1 VFSPRPIEDEKLLQL
16 FEMTN
21 SAPSAYN
28 LQSYQVFVV
37 KDGPKKEA
45 LSSAC
50 FDQSFMNQNF
60 VAKAPVILVFCAD
73 SRRAGARYGDRGADL
88 YALQDATIAATF
100 AHLAAVDLG
109 LSSVWVGAF
118 KEKEVASLLGVS
130 EARPVVILPLGYA
143 DAVPKASGRRPL
155 KEVFVEA

>member
-1 VFSPRPIEDEKLLQL
+1 VFSPKPVEDGKLLQL

-28 LQSYQVFVV
+28 LQSYRVYVL
-37 KDGPKKEA
+37 KDPAKKEA
-45 LSSAC
+45 LSAAC

-60 VAKAPVILVFCAD
+60 VSKAPVVLVFCAD
-73 SRRAGARYGDRGADL
+73 ARRAGAKYGDRGETL
-88 YALQDATIAATF
+88 YGLQDATIAATF

-118 KEKEVASLLGVS
+118 KEEEVAALLGPS
-130 EARPVVILPLGYA
+130 GLKPVVILPLGYA
-143 DAVPKASGRRPL
+143 DVAPRATNRRPL
-155 KEVFVEA
+155 KEVFIET

>member
-1 VFSPRPIEDEKLLQL
+1 VFSPRPIEDGKLLQL

-28 LQSYQVFVV
+28 LQSYQVYVV
-37 KDGPKKEA
+37 KDSAKKEA

-60 VAKAPVILVFCAD
+60 VAKAPVVLVFCAD
-73 SRRAGARYGDRGADL
+73 PRRAGAKYGDRGAAL
-88 YALQDATIAATF
+88 YGLQDATIAATF

-118 KEKEVASLLGVS
+118 KESEVATLLGLS

-143 DAVPKASGRRPL
+143 DTVPRTSGRRPL
-155 KEVFVEA
+155 KEVFIEA

>member
-1 VFSPRPIEDEKLLQL
+1 VFSPKPVEDGKLLQL

-28 LQSYQVFVV
+28 LQSYQVYVV
-37 KDGPKKEA
+37 KDGAKKEA

-60 VAKAPVILVFCAD
+60 VAKAPVVLVFCAD
-73 SRRAGARYGDRGADL
+73 SRRAGGKYGDRGESL
-88 YALQDATIAATF
+88 YGLQDATIAATF

-118 KEKEVASLLGVS
+118 KENEVAALLGLF
-130 EARPVVILPLGYA
+130 ELRPVVILPLGYA
-143 DAVPKASGRRPL
+143 GTVPKTTGRRPL
-155 KEVFVEA
+155 KEVFIGA

>member
-1 VFSPRPIEDEKLLQL
+1 VFSPKPIEDAKLIQL

-28 LQSYQVFVV
+28 LQSYEVFVIR
-37 KDGPKKEA
+37 DGAKKEA

-50 FDQSFMNQNF
+50 FDQGFLSQNF
-60 VAKAPVILVFCAD
+60 VAKAPVVLVFCAD
-73 SRRAGARYGDRGADL
+73 PRRAEAKYGDRGAEL

-118 KEKEVASLLGVS
+118 KESEVASLLGRS
-130 EARPVVILPLGYA
+130 EAKPVVILPIGYA
-143 DAVPKASGRRPL
+143 DNVPRTTGRRPL
-155 KEVFVEA
+155 KEVFIEA